1 MAMTRKALKAM
12 GLTDEQID
20 SIIEMHT
27 ETVDGLKD
35 KLKTAEDKASKLD
48 DVQMELDGLK
58 ANSGDDWKSKYE
70 KEHSDFETYKKGI
83 TEKET
88 KAAKEKAVKAYF
100 EGKNITGANLDIAM
114 RGCRDEI
121 GAIELDGDKIKD
133 TAALDALVGG
143 TFAGL
148 VVTKSVQ
155 GAQTANPPANNGG
168 SKLTRADIF
177 AKDERGHY
185 KMSTAERQKALAEN
199 PELMKG

>member
-1 MAMTRKALKAM
+1 MALTRKSLKAM
-12 GLTDEQID
+12 GLTDEQVD
-20 SIIEMHT
+20 SIVEMHT

-35 KLKTAEDKASKLD
+35 KLKAAEEKANKLD
-48 DVQMELDGLK
+48 DVEKELNDLK
-58 ANSGDDWKSKYE
+58 ANSGDDYKAKYE
-70 KEHSDFETYKKGI
+70 AEKKAFADYKADQ
-83 TEKET
+83 TAKET

-133 TAALDALVGG
+133 TAALDALVSG

-148 VVTKSVQ
+148 VVTKSVH

-168 SKLTRADIF
+168 KSYKTKEEILAI
-177 AKDERGHY
+177 KDR
-185 KMSTAERQKALAEN
+185 TERQNAIAEN
-199 PELMKG
+199 HEMFGF